1 MCGRCAAPHVCN
13 GFGSLELL
21 EDVDALLEAAEDAG
35 CQMLADLVAEGM
47 VLDAHLLVSK
57 LGPQVFD

>member
-21 EDVDALLEAAEDAG
+21 EDVDALFEAAEDAG
-35 CQMLADLVAEGM
+35 CQMLADLVAE
-47 VLDAHLLVSK
+47 VLDAHLLFSK